1 MLENKP
7 LVTAV
12 ITTYRREPEIVVR
25 AAKSVLQQTY
35 ENIELFIVNDYPE
48 DEKLSRRL
56 KKAIENLEDSRVVF
70 VCHEKNK
77 GACAARNTGIRRG
90 TGEYVALLDDDD
102 EWMSDKVETMLSA
115 FKEDT
120 GLVYSSFYL
129 GEPCAGKVVS
139 RGDKSGYI
147 KREMLCKNLIS
158 GTSMPMIRR
167 ECFDDCGMFDEKL
180 LSSQDYDMWM
190 RITLKYPVVY
200 VDRPLTI
207 RHFSNDCITT
217 NTSKRKQGWDYFT
230 IKYMEYYKEDP
241 YLYNYRL
248 NAIVNA
254 SFMIGEFK
262 YGFEKYKVAVKVR
275 LFSIQNILCPL
286 KGVLKYILNRRYQ

>member
-1 MLENKP
+1 MSQNP

-12 ITTYRREPEIVVR
+12 ITTYKREPEIVLR
-25 AAKSVLQQTY
+25 AAKSVLYQTY
-35 ENIELFIVNDYPE
+35 KNIELIIVNDYPE
-48 DEKLSRRL
+48 GKELSNRLEKV
-56 KKAIENLEDSRVVF
+56 IDNLNDKRVRYI
-70 VCHEKNK
+70 CHSKNA
-77 GACAARNTGIRRG
+77 GACAARNTGITNG

-102 EWMSDKVETMLSA
+102 EWMPEKIETMLGA
-115 FKEDT
+115 FENDT

-129 GEPCAGKVVS
+129 GAPSDGKIVT
-139 RGDKSGYI
+139 RGNKSGDI
-147 KREMLCKNLIS
+147 KREMFCKNLIS

-167 ECFDDCGMFDEKL
+167 KCFDDCGMFDENL

-200 VDRPLTI
+200 VDSPLTV

-230 IKYMEYYKEDP
+230 KKYIGYYKADP
-241 YLYNYRL
+241 YIYNFRL

-254 SFMIGEFK
+254 AFMIGEFN
-262 YGFEKYKVAVKVR
+262 YGFENYKKAVRVR
-275 LFSIQNILCPL
+275 PLSIQNILCPV
-286 KGVLKYILNRRYQ
+286 KGLIKYILNRRYQ